1 MNLAPAGN
9 DVNKFLEY
17 RVRVRVRVARL
28 QSSCNS
34 LATKNNIDQERC
46 LHATLLDETSNQSP
60 KRESVRVQPCM
71 RLSWGLRVARRMEL
85 HRDHVPGRIN

>member
-1 MNLAPAGN
+1 MS
-9 DVNKFLEY
+9 
-17 RVRVRVRVARL
+17 AR
-28 QSSCNS
+28 
-34 LATKNNIDQERC
+34 
-46 LHATLLDETSNQSP
+46 ATLLDETSNQSP